1 MKYLTLLPFLI
12 AAAMAM
18 PRAHAAVHTEYT
30 TIDNEPGTYIT
41 ALVCLLLILL
51 ANNRPRN
58 ERFRH
63 RDEEQ

>member
-18 PRAHAAVHTEYT
+18 PRAHAAEHTIYT
-30 TIDNEPGTYIT
+30 AIDNEPSTYIT

-51 ANNRPRN
+51 ANRRSRN
-58 ERFRH
+58 EHFRQL
-63 RDEEQ
+63 DEER